1 MEEEEEV
8 DLPEIEEDE
17 IHVEEDLFV
26 YNEDFSSY
34 KETAAD
40 NEIHPKLV
48 PLLLSVVFLMIYLTL
63 VSNPVLLLYL
73 TIRQN

>member
-26 YNEDFSSY
+26 YNEDFPSY
-34 KETAAD
+34 KEIAAD

-48 PLLLSVVFLMIYLTL
+48 PLLLSVMFLMIYLSL
-63 VSNPVLLLYL
+63 VSNPVLLILHY
-73 TIRQN
+73 

>member
-26 YNEDFSSY
+26 YNEDFPSY
-34 KETAAD
+34 KEITAD

-48 PLLLSVVFLMIYLTL
+48 PLLLSVAFLIIYLTL
-63 VSNPVLLLYL
+63 VSNNPVLLIPHY
-73 TIRQN
+73 

>member
-26 YNEDFSSY
+26 YNEDFPSY
-34 KETAAD
+34 KEITAD
-40 NEIHPKLV
+40 NEIHPKLM

-63 VSNPVLLLYL
+63 VSNPVLLIPHY
-73 TIRQN
+73 